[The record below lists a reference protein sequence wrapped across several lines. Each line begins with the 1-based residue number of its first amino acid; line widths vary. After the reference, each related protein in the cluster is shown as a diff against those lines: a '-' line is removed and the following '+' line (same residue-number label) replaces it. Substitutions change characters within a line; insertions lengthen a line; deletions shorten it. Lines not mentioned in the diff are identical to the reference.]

1 MELSMVE
8 IEAYDWRKELW
19 KRRSNGAR
27 VVEMTEW
34 KSFLASSSSGD
45 LKRGFCWWVPG
56 ETGSLVFSASSD
68 NFFLGK

>member
-19 KRRSNGAR
+19 KRRSRGTR
-27 VVEMTEW
+27 VVEIRAL

-45 LKRGFCWWVPG
+45 LKRGFWRWVPG
-56 ETGSLVFSASSD
+56 EAGSLVSWESLDS
-68 NFFLGK
+68 FFLGK